1 MQHKPPIG
9 RPERRWVRLR
19 EYDYSTPGAYFVT
32 ICADGRRCIFGSS
45 EDASIRLTSWGAMA
59 RTEWE
64 RLGKRWSNVSIDEF
78 VVMPNHIHGLVLI
91 IDNGER
97 APKLGSIV
105 NAFKGDVVKR
115 VRDVSG
121 NSSMALWQRSYYDH
135 IVRDQD
141 ELDRIREYIRNNP
154 AQWAEDEYYR

>member
-1 MQHKPPIG
+1 
-9 RPERRWVRLR
+9 
-19 EYDYSTPGAYFVT
+19 
-32 ICADGRRCIFGSS
+32 
-45 EDASIRLTSWGAMA
+45 MA